1 MALAAEMGI
10 GIKASLPIIGTVQ
23 AQYVPKADGA
33 ENADKTASGDSK
45 RSKGSGMEVVVKTAL
60 GDLPVV
66 GSFLGGNTLT
76 LGYAEEEMEQ
86 VANTTDRR

>member
-33 ENADKTASGDSK
+33 ENADKTASGD
-45 RSKGSGMEVVVKTAL
+45 
-60 GDLPVV
+60 
-66 GSFLGGNTLT
+66 
-76 LGYAEEEMEQ
+76 
-86 VANTTDRR
+86 TTVQKVQEWKLL